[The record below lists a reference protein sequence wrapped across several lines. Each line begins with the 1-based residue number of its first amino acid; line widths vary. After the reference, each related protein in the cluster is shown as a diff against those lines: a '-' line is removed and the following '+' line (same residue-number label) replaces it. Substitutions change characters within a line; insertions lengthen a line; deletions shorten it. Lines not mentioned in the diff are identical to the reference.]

1 MSATRHDEAP
11 RPARLPERAVW
22 VDGRLCRGA
31 EATVSLFDRGAR
43 DGAGL
48 FETMRIYAGRPFLWD
63 RHLERLVLA
72 AAEIGFPVPPS
83 PGVLRAAVD
92 ELLAAENLSD
102 AVVRLTVTRGVAGSR
117 PTRAGCWIEAEPVA
131 GRLWRGTRSGRA
143 RLMISKRPFEPGS
156 LGRYKSTSRLA
167 YHMAFEEARAAGA
180 DEALLVDPAGRV
192 LEGSASN
199 LFVVKDGLV
208 LTPALRLGI
217 LPGVTRARVL
227 ELCRAEGVAA
237 SEASLDRE
245 ALLAADELFLTNSVQ
260 EVVPVGHLGEHAVP
274 ERAVGQRLLEA
285 YRSAVAAGADS
296 G

>member
-1 MSATRHDEAP
+1 MSVAKRTAAA

-22 VDGRLCRGA
+22 IDGRLCRGP
-31 EATVSLFDRGAR
+31 EATLSLFDRGAR

-48 FETMRIYAGRPFLWD
+48 FETMRTYAGRPFLWD
-63 RHLERLVLA
+63 RHLERMVLA

-102 AVVRLTVTRGVAGSR
+102 AAVRITVTRGIPGSR

-131 GRLWRGTRSGRA
+131 GRLWRGTRSGNA
-143 RLMISKRPFEPGS
+143 RLMISKRPFEPGAF
-156 LGRYKSTSRLA
+156 GRYKTTSRLA

-199 LFVVKDGLV
+199 LFAVKDGRV
-208 LTPALRLGI
+208 LTPPLRLGI
-217 LPGVTRARVL
+217 LPGVTRMKML
-227 ELCRAEGVAA
+227 ELCRAEGIEA
-237 SEASLDRE
+237 SEELLDRD
-245 ALLAADELFLTNSVQ
+245 ALLSADELFLTNSVQ
-260 EVVPVGHLGEHAVP
+260 EVVPVGHLGEHVVP
-274 ERAVGQRLLEA
+274 ERAVGARLLEA
-285 YRSAVAAGADS
+285 YGAAVAAVADS

>member
-1 MSATRHDEAP
+1 VSGARRTEAA
-11 RPARLPERAVW
+11 RPPRLPERTLW

-31 EATVSLFDRGAR
+31 DAAISLFDRGAR

-48 FETMRIYAGRPFLWD
+48 FETMRAYAGRPFLWD
-63 RHLERLVLA
+63 RHLERMVLA

-83 PGVLRAAVD
+83 PVVLRAALD

-102 AVVRLTVTRGVAGSR
+102 AVVRVTVTRGVPGSR

-143 RLMISKRPFEPGS
+143 RVVISKRPFEPGPF
-156 LGRYKSTSRLA
+156 GRYKTTSRLA

-180 DEALLVDPAGRV
+180 DEALLVDATGRV

-199 LFVVKDGLV
+199 LFAVKDGLV

-227 ELCRAEGVAA
+227 ELCRELGIAA
-237 SEASLDRE
+237 SEASLDRA

-274 ERAVGQRLLEA
+274 DGAVGTRLREA
-285 YRSAVAAGADS
+285 YRAAVATAIGS